1 MWGHGAGSVP
11 APSRSPGS
19 LLIPGDEGVEAG
31 TPCPG
36 AAWCSPPLPAAALQR
51 AARYGAKRSCTKPGV
66 ILHPCWTRSRGASLY
81 RHKTNCRALRGA
93 PANPSHPGTAPR
105 AGRAAVTLIPP
116 ALPGTAAAPLPTES
130 QPRKALAEMT
140 VQSLDAAWSEQGEAA
155 GMSPASGPAHI
166 QQKYC
171 RSPAARQGNQR

>member
-1 MWGHGAGSVP
+1 MGGHGAGSVP

-66 ILHPCWTRSRGASLY
+66 ILHPCWTPSQGASLY
-81 RHKTNCRALRGA
+81 RRRTNRRALRGA
-93 PANPSHPGTAPR
+93 PANPAHPGTAPR
-105 AGRAAVTLIPP
+105 AGRAAVTLIP
-116 ALPGTAAAPLPTES
+116 PLPTES

-155 GMSPASGPAHI
+155 GTSPASGPAHI

-171 RSPAARQGNQR
+171 RSPAARQGNRS